1 MLLWLSFSAE
11 GVHHALFWKANQ
23 KVHASFIV
31 VQLGLFKRKNMKYSN
46 RLVCLAAM
54 SMLLGSAYAK
64 DVQSM
69 RPLEAALQSEEA
81 KKKLD
86 PKFKIV
92 FGKQAHPKVEKS
104 LGETAMKRSTTQS
117 ASDDFDPCVHA
128 FVRAMLDFQER
139 TRAAGGNAVVNV
151 RSNYK
156 NNEVS
161 SETEYTCVS
170 GSLVTAVAFKGE
182 MVKLAE

>member
-1 MLLWLSFSAE
+1 
-11 GVHHALFWKANQ
+11 
-23 KVHASFIV
+23 
-31 VQLGLFKRKNMKYSN
+31 MKHVS
-46 RLVCLAAM
+46 RLICLAAM
-54 SMLLGSAYAK
+54 SMLLGSAHAV
-64 DVQSM
+64 DVQGM
-69 RPLEAALQSEEA
+69 RPIEAALKSDEA
-81 KKKLD
+81 KQKLD
-86 PKFKIV
+86 PKFRIY

-104 LGETAMKRSTTQS
+104 LGETAMKRSTTMS
-117 ASDDFDPCVHA
+117 ASDDYDPCVHA

-139 TRAAGGNAVVNV
+139 ARAAGGNAAVNV

>member
-1 MLLWLSFSAE
+1 MKHLSRF
-11 GVHHALFWKANQ
+11 
-23 KVHASFIV
+23 
-31 VQLGLFKRKNMKYSN
+31 
-46 RLVCLAAM
+46 VCLLAL
-54 SMLLGSAYAK
+54 SMLLGSAHAR
-64 DVQSM
+64 DVQKMKSI
-69 RPLEAALQSEEA
+69 EAALKSDEA

-86 PKFKIV
+86 PKFKIF

-117 ASDDFDPCVHA
+117 ESDDFDPCVHA

-139 TRAAGGNAVVNV
+139 TRAVGGNAAVNI

-156 NNEVS
+156 NNEIS

-182 MVKLAE
+182 MSKLAE

>member
-1 MLLWLSFSAE
+1 
-11 GVHHALFWKANQ
+11 
-23 KVHASFIV
+23 
-31 VQLGLFKRKNMKYSN
+31 MKDWTQI
-46 RLVCLAAM
+46 VCLFAAL
-54 SMLLGSAYAK
+54 MLSASAHARDEYK
-64 DVQSM
+64 L
-69 RPLEAALQSEEA
+69 RPIEAALKSDEA
-81 KKKLD
+81 KQRLD
-86 PKFKIV
+86 PNFKIF
-92 FGKQAHPKVEKS
+92 FGKQAHPKIEKN
-104 LGETAMKRSTTQS
+104 LGETAMKRSTTMS
-117 ASDDFDPCVHA
+117 ESDDFDPCVHA

-139 TRAAGGNAVVNV
+139 TRAIGGNAVTNV